1 MKLNE
6 LPISIQKQINE
17 TYESSDEILTKIKKK
32 IRENEFILEIAN
44 EETLYYDSKKY
55 I

>member
-6 LPISIQKQINE
+6 LPVSIQKQINE

-32 IRENEFILEIAN
+32 IGENINCERLKIRQKTWF
-44 EETLYYDSKKY
+44 
-55 I
+55 